1 MYAEGDNNT
10 KTVEIKLCKAIIK
23 IKQKILIDFVLVPL
37 YIILQRNTQA
47 TTKVITVG
55 DFLQFTNKL

>member
-1 MYAEGDNNT
+1 MQ
-10 KTVEIKLCKAIIK
+10 VSK

-37 YIILQRNTQA
+37 HIILQRNIQA

-55 DFLQFTNKL
+55 DFLQFANKL

>member
-10 KTVEIKLCKAIIK
+10 KTVEIKLCKASIK
-23 IKQKILIDFVLVPL
+23 NKTENSYWFCACTTTYNSTKK
-37 YIILQRNTQA
+37 YQA

-55 DFLQFTNKL
+55 DFLQFANKL